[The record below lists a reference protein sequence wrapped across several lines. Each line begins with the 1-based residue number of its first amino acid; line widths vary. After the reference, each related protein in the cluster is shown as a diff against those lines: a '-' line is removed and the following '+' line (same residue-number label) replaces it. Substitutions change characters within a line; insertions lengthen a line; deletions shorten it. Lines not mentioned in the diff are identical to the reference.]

1 MQLTIET
8 LFNDPNVVKAVIDRV
23 LALGLDEIYWKRY
36 FDFEQTPSR
45 VFKTYIGTVMGV
57 VAGTIIDRNSGK
69 PIRNRKSLGDGVGEV
84 AYLGDSYQM
93 DNDRLDMLK
102 TLIDKFN
109 VAKTAD
115 QSVAMNAIIAYITD
129 DVRQCLLAPHKK
141 MDLIVGRLRSTG
153 KAEMGLAENKEG
165 ITMIDMELPVISLT
179 PTTEQKKSI
188 ISYIKKEIGK
198 LKTTVGKFIVMEM
211 TEETFNKHFAT
222 STEFQNTYKMLLG
235 TAEISIGGG
244 IITSTMA
251 NQLLTG
257 VGLPSIRLIE
267 EYISMEDGTIANAF
281 ADDKIVLL
289 QSEKLGKMMWHEPY
303 EASDPIPG
311 KTYTRSEGGMYVSNV
326 RTDQG
331 RFMEYGCEW
340 IPNFSNPN
348 RIAIIDVA

>member
-23 LALGLDEIYWKRY
+23 QAMGLDEIYWKRY

-57 VAGTIIDRNSGK
+57 VAGTIIDKNSGR
-69 PIRNRKSLGDGVGEV
+69 PIRNRKSLGNGVGEV
-84 AYLGDSYQM
+84 ASLGDSYQM

-102 TLIDKFN
+102 SLIDKFN

-115 QSVAMNAIIAYITD
+115 QSAAMTTIIDYITD

-153 KAEMGLAENKEG
+153 KAEVKLADNKEG
-165 ITMIDMELPVISLT
+165 IELIDMELPVIILT
-179 PTTEQKKSI
+179 PTAEQKKSI
-188 ISYIKKEIGK
+188 VSYIKKEVGK
-198 LKTTVGKFIVMEM
+198 LKTKVGKFAVMEM

-222 STEFQNTYKMLLG
+222 STEFQNAYKMVLG
-235 TAEISIGGG
+235 TAEISVGGG
-244 IITSTMA
+244 IITSAMA

-267 EYISMEDGTIANAF
+267 EYITMENGTIVNAF
-281 ADDKIVLL
+281 EDDKITLL
-289 QSEKLGKMMWHEPY
+289 QSDKLGKMMWHEPY

-311 KTYTRSEGGMYVSNV
+311 KTYTRSEGGMYLSNV
-326 RTDQG
+326 RTEQG

-340 IPNFSNPN
+340 IPSFSNPN
-348 RIAIIDVA
+348 RIAIINLA